1 MTEQMEDRE
10 NREDVWT
17 VEEAEEVW
25 IAEEA
30 AEETE
35 EERRRRLRRKK
46 RREEMM
52 RQKRR
57 TQLVQR
63 IIFPAA
69 AVFLVFI
76 LVGTSVVRS
85 KGKEKEPAKDS
96 NGIVATLPAVGDDNQ
111 KPVVDGEPEAEQSAD
126 TSGQNG
132 TEQTAGAS
140 GQTGEDQ
147 TTDASGQAGTEQ
159 SAGASGQTGVD
170 QSAGVSG
177 QTGAGQSASVNQA
190 VVTGEV
196 YGPFPTE
203 APKPPVFSAKSTDA
217 TQGFGDS
224 IISEYG
230 IVIDVEKGTILAG
243 KGAKSR
249 INPASMTKILT
260 VLTAADALGIS
271 GDAEK
276 DAAVLQDTF
285 TITIEITDY
294 SYVHDCS
301 NVGFEVG
308 EEVTVQDLFYGTILP
323 SGGDAALGLA
333 CYVAGSQEAFVELM
347 NKKLEELELS
357 DTSHFTNC
365 VGLYDAEHY
374 STPYDMAVML
384 KTAADNSF
392 VRDVLSAHTYT
403 TSATVQHPE
412 GLLISNWFLRRIEDK
427 DTHGGVLCGKTG
439 YVVQS
444 GSCAAS
450 LATDTAGKEY
460 LCVTA
465 GSSSSW
471 QCIYD
476 QVALY
481 QKYLE

>member
-1 MTEQMEDRE
+1 MEDRE
-10 NREDVWT
+10 NWEEVWT
-17 VEEAEEVW
+17 SEEAAEETEEVW

-57 TQLVQR
+57 TQLLQR
-63 IIFPAA
+63 IVFPAA

-96 NGIVATLPAVGDDNQ
+96 NGIVATLPAVEDDNQ

-126 TSGQNG
+126 AN
-132 TEQTAGAS
+132 
-140 GQTGEDQ
+140 
-147 TTDASGQAGTEQ
+147 Q
-159 SAGASGQTGVD
+159 S
-170 QSAGVSG
+170 
-177 QTGAGQSASVNQA
+177 A

-347 NKKLEELELS
+347 NKKLEELGLS

-427 DTHGGVLCGKTG
+427 DTHGEVLCGKTG

>member
-17 VEEAEEVW
+17 VEKAVEETEEVW

-57 TQLVQR
+57 TQLLQR

-111 KPVVDGEPEAEQSAD
+111 KPVVDGEPEAGQAAD
-126 TSGQNG
+126 TN
-132 TEQTAGAS
+132 
-140 GQTGEDQ
+140 
-147 TTDASGQAGTEQ
+147 Q
-159 SAGASGQTGVD
+159 S
-170 QSAGVSG
+170 
-177 QTGAGQSASVNQA
+177 A

>member
-57 TQLVQR
+57 TQLLQR

-111 KPVVDGEPEAEQSAD
+111 KPVVDGEPEAEQAAD
-126 TSGQNG
+126 TN
-132 TEQTAGAS
+132 
-140 GQTGEDQ
+140 
-147 TTDASGQAGTEQ
+147 Q
-159 SAGASGQTGVD
+159 S
-170 QSAGVSG
+170 
-177 QTGAGQSASVNQA
+177 A

>member
-17 VEEAEEVW
+17 AEEAVEETEEVW

-57 TQLVQR
+57 TQLLQR

-126 TSGQNG
+126 AN
-132 TEQTAGAS
+132 
-140 GQTGEDQ
+140 
-147 TTDASGQAGTEQ
+147 Q
-159 SAGASGQTGVD
+159 S
-170 QSAGVSG
+170 
-177 QTGAGQSASVNQA
+177 A

>member
-17 VEEAEEVW
+17 VEETEEVW

-57 TQLVQR
+57 TQLLQR

-126 TSGQNG
+126 AN
-132 TEQTAGAS
+132 
-140 GQTGEDQ
+140 
-147 TTDASGQAGTEQ
+147 Q
-159 SAGASGQTGVD
+159 SA
-170 QSAGVSG
+170 
-177 QTGAGQSASVNQA
+177 
-190 VVTGEV
+190 VVRGEV

>member
-17 VEEAEEVW
+17 AEEAVEETEEVW

-57 TQLVQR
+57 TQLLQR

-126 TSGQNG
+126 TN
-132 TEQTAGAS
+132 
-140 GQTGEDQ
+140 
-147 TTDASGQAGTEQ
+147 Q
-159 SAGASGQTGVD
+159 S
-170 QSAGVSG
+170 
-177 QTGAGQSASVNQA
+177 A

-412 GLLISNWFLRRIEDK
+412 GLLVSNWFLRRIEDK

>member
-17 VEEAEEVW
+17 VEETEEVW

-57 TQLVQR
+57 TQLLQR

-111 KPVVDGEPEAEQSAD
+111 KPVVDGEPEAEQAAD
-126 TSGQNG
+126 TN
-132 TEQTAGAS
+132 
-140 GQTGEDQ
+140 
-147 TTDASGQAGTEQ
+147 Q
-159 SAGASGQTGVD
+159 SA
-170 QSAGVSG
+170 
-177 QTGAGQSASVNQA
+177 
-190 VVTGEV
+190 VVRGEV

>member
-17 VEEAEEVW
+17 VEETEEVW

-57 TQLVQR
+57 TQLLQR

-111 KPVVDGEPEAEQSAD
+111 KPVVDGEPEAGQSAD
-126 TSGQNG
+126 TN
-132 TEQTAGAS
+132 
-140 GQTGEDQ
+140 
-147 TTDASGQAGTEQ
+147 Q
-159 SAGASGQTGVD
+159 S
-170 QSAGVSG
+170 
-177 QTGAGQSASVNQA
+177 A

>member
-57 TQLVQR
+57 TQLLQR

-126 TSGQNG
+126 TN
-132 TEQTAGAS
+132 
-140 GQTGEDQ
+140 
-147 TTDASGQAGTEQ
+147 Q
-159 SAGASGQTGVD
+159 SA
-170 QSAGVSG
+170 
-177 QTGAGQSASVNQA
+177 
-190 VVTGEV
+190 VVRGEV

>member
-17 VEEAEEVW
+17 VEEAVEETEEVW

-57 TQLVQR
+57 TQLLQR

-111 KPVVDGEPEAEQSAD
+111 KPVVDGEPEAGQAADTNQSA
-126 TSGQNG
+126 
-132 TEQTAGAS
+132 
-140 GQTGEDQ
+140 
-147 TTDASGQAGTEQ
+147 
-159 SAGASGQTGVD
+159 
-170 QSAGVSG
+170 
-177 QTGAGQSASVNQA
+177 
-190 VVTGEV
+190 VVRGEV

-333 CYVAGSQEAFVELM
+333 CYVAGSQEAFAELM

>member
-57 TQLVQR
+57 TQLLQR

-126 TSGQNG
+126 TN
-132 TEQTAGAS
+132 
-140 GQTGEDQ
+140 
-147 TTDASGQAGTEQ
+147 Q
-159 SAGASGQTGVD
+159 S
-170 QSAGVSG
+170 
-177 QTGAGQSASVNQA
+177 A

-230 IVIDVEKGTILAG
+230 IVIDVEKGTIVAG

-271 GDAEK
+271 GDVEK

-333 CYVAGSQEAFVELM
+333 CYVAGSQEAFVKLM
-347 NKKLEELELS
+347 NQKLEELELS

-427 DTHGGVLCGKTG
+427 DTHGEVLCGKTG

>member
-17 VEEAEEVW
+17 VEETEEVW

-57 TQLVQR
+57 TQLLQR

-111 KPVVDGEPEAEQSAD
+111 KPVVDGEPEAGQAAD
-126 TSGQNG
+126 TN
-132 TEQTAGAS
+132 
-140 GQTGEDQ
+140 
-147 TTDASGQAGTEQ
+147 Q
-159 SAGASGQTGVD
+159 S
-170 QSAGVSG
+170 
-177 QTGAGQSASVNQA
+177 A

-203 APKPPVFSAKSTDA
+203 APRPPVFSAKSTDA

>member
-17 VEEAEEVW
+17 VEEAVEETEEVW

-57 TQLVQR
+57 TQLLQR

-111 KPVVDGEPEAEQSAD
+111 KPVVDGEPEAEQSTD
-126 TSGQNG
+126 TN
-132 TEQTAGAS
+132 
-140 GQTGEDQ
+140 
-147 TTDASGQAGTEQ
+147 Q
-159 SAGASGQTGVD
+159 S
-170 QSAGVSG
+170 
-177 QTGAGQSASVNQA
+177 A

-392 VRDVLSAHTYT
+392 VRNVLSAHTYT

>member
-17 VEEAEEVW
+17 VEEAVEETEEVW

-57 TQLVQR
+57 TQLLQR

-111 KPVVDGEPEAEQSAD
+111 KPVVDGEPEAGQAAD
-126 TSGQNG
+126 TN
-132 TEQTAGAS
+132 
-140 GQTGEDQ
+140 
-147 TTDASGQAGTEQ
+147 Q
-159 SAGASGQTGVD
+159 S
-170 QSAGVSG
+170 
-177 QTGAGQSASVNQA
+177 A

-412 GLLISNWFLRRIEDK
+412 GLLVSNWFLRRIEDK

>member
-17 VEEAEEVW
+17 VEETEEVW

-57 TQLVQR
+57 TQLLQR

-126 TSGQNG
+126 TN
-132 TEQTAGAS
+132 
-140 GQTGEDQ
+140 
-147 TTDASGQAGTEQ
+147 Q
-159 SAGASGQTGVD
+159 SAVI
-170 QSAGVSG
+170 
-177 QTGAGQSASVNQA
+177 
-190 VVTGEV
+190 TGEV

>member
-1 MTEQMEDRE
+1 MTEEMEDRE

-17 VEEAEEVW
+17 VEETEEVW

-57 TQLVQR
+57 TQLLQR

-126 TSGQNG
+126 TN
-132 TEQTAGAS
+132 
-140 GQTGEDQ
+140 
-147 TTDASGQAGTEQ
+147 Q
-159 SAGASGQTGVD
+159 S
-170 QSAGVSG
+170 
-177 QTGAGQSASVNQA
+177 A

-276 DAAVLQDTF
+276 NAAVLQDTF

-450 LATDTAGKEY
+450 LATDMAGKEY

>member
-17 VEEAEEVW
+17 AEEAVEETEEVW

-57 TQLVQR
+57 TQLLQR

-111 KPVVDGEPEAEQSAD
+111 KPVVDGEPEAGQSAD
-126 TSGQNG
+126 TN
-132 TEQTAGAS
+132 
-140 GQTGEDQ
+140 
-147 TTDASGQAGTEQ
+147 Q
-159 SAGASGQTGVD
+159 S
-170 QSAGVSG
+170 
-177 QTGAGQSASVNQA
+177 A

>member
-17 VEEAEEVW
+17 VEETEEVW

-46 RREEMM
+46 RRDARR

-57 TQLVQR
+57 TQLLQR

-126 TSGQNG
+126 TN
-132 TEQTAGAS
+132 
-140 GQTGEDQ
+140 
-147 TTDASGQAGTEQ
+147 Q
-159 SAGASGQTGVD
+159 SAVI
-170 QSAGVSG
+170 
-177 QTGAGQSASVNQA
+177 
-190 VVTGEV
+190 TGEV

>member
-1 MTEQMEDRE
+1 MEDRE
-10 NREDVWT
+10 NW
-17 VEEAEEVW
+17 EEVW

-30 AEETE
+30 AEETEEVWIAEETE

-57 TQLVQR
+57 TQLLQR
-63 IIFPAA
+63 IVFPAA

-96 NGIVATLPAVGDDNQ
+96 NGIVATLPAVEDDNQ
-111 KPVVDGEPEAEQSAD
+111 KPVVDGEPEAGQTLDA
-126 TSGQNG
+126 SGQTG
-132 TEQTAGAS
+132 AEQTAGAN
-140 GQTGEDQ
+140 
-147 TTDASGQAGTEQ
+147 
-159 SAGASGQTGVD
+159 V
-170 QSAGVSG
+170 
-177 QTGAGQSASVNQA
+177 QTGAGQSTSVNQA

-203 APKPPVFSAKSTDA
+203 APKPSVFSANSTDA

-260 VLTAADALGIS
+260 VLPAADALGIS

-347 NKKLEELELS
+347 NKKLEELGLS

-427 DTHGGVLCGKTG
+427 DTHGEVLCGKTG

>member
-17 VEEAEEVW
+17 VEETEEVW

-57 TQLVQR
+57 TQLLQR

-126 TSGQNG
+126 TN
-132 TEQTAGAS
+132 
-140 GQTGEDQ
+140 
-147 TTDASGQAGTEQ
+147 Q
-159 SAGASGQTGVD
+159 S
-170 QSAGVSG
+170 
-177 QTGAGQSASVNQA
+177 A

-276 DAAVLQDTF
+276 DAAVLQDTV

>member
-17 VEEAEEVW
+17 VEETEEVW

-57 TQLVQR
+57 TQLLQR

-111 KPVVDGEPEAEQSAD
+111 KPVVDGEPEAGQSAD
-126 TSGQNG
+126 TN
-132 TEQTAGAS
+132 
-140 GQTGEDQ
+140 
-147 TTDASGQAGTEQ
+147 Q
-159 SAGASGQTGVD
+159 SA
-170 QSAGVSG
+170 
-177 QTGAGQSASVNQA
+177 
-190 VVTGEV
+190 VVMGEV

>member
-17 VEEAEEVW
+17 VEETEEVW

-57 TQLVQR
+57 TQLLQR

-111 KPVVDGEPEAEQSAD
+111 KPVVDGEPEAGQAAD
-126 TSGQNG
+126 TN
-132 TEQTAGAS
+132 
-140 GQTGEDQ
+140 
-147 TTDASGQAGTEQ
+147 Q
-159 SAGASGQTGVD
+159 S
-170 QSAGVSG
+170 
-177 QTGAGQSASVNQA
+177 A

>member
-1 MTEQMEDRE
+1 MEDRE

-17 VEEAEEVW
+17 VEETEEVW

-57 TQLVQR
+57 TQLLQR

-111 KPVVDGEPEAEQSAD
+111 KPVVDGEPEAEQSTD
-126 TSGQNG
+126 TN
-132 TEQTAGAS
+132 
-140 GQTGEDQ
+140 
-147 TTDASGQAGTEQ
+147 Q
-159 SAGASGQTGVD
+159 S
-170 QSAGVSG
+170 
-177 QTGAGQSASVNQA
+177 A

-384 KTAADNSF
+384 KMAADNSF